1 MGLFF
6 PDEKNYFP
14 EERPAGFPRYK
25 QVLERDWKRF
35 FLVDLLTLGSL
46 IPFGLGMGYAV
57 LSSSV
62 LVLIPVYIL
71 GGLIAGPGIAGM
83 YDMILRGLRD
93 NVDDWWHSYKKA
105 MKQNWK
111 AALLPGVVMC
121 LFLGFLIFACAML
134 WWSTAPITFGTVAI
148 LAASTLILSMV
159 FSVWWPQIVLFDQ
172 RPGIQIKNCILF
184 CITYFRRTLGAAA
197 LQILWWI
204 VMVLFLPWS
213 AFLVPFL
220 GVWYILYLSVF
231 LLYDQLN
238 QAFRIEEQI
247 GEAFPEQVPVY
258 GDKE

>member
-6 PDEKNYFP
+6 PDEPNYFP
-14 EERPAGFPRYK
+14 DVRPVGFARYK

-35 FLVDLLTLGSL
+35 FLVNLLTLGSL
-46 IPFGLGMGYAV
+46 IPLGFGLGYAV

-62 LVLIPVYIL
+62 LVLIPVCIL
-71 GGLIAGPGIAGM
+71 GGLVAGPGIAGM

-105 MKQNWK
+105 MRQNWK
-111 AALLPGVVMC
+111 AALLPGVIMC

-148 LAASTLILSMV
+148 LAASVMICTMI

-184 CITYFRRTLGAAA
+184 CIRYFWRTAGVAA
-197 LQILWWI
+197 LQTVWWI
-204 VMVLFLPWS
+204 AMVLFLPWS
-213 AFLVPFL
+213 AFLVPVL
-220 GVWYILYLSVF
+220 GVWYILYLSCF
-231 LLYDQLN
+231 LLYDQLDN
-238 QAFRIEEQI
+238 AFRIEEQI
-247 GEAFPEQVPVY
+247 GEAFPEQIPVY
-258 GDKE
+258 GEE